1 MGSLIKNGGG
11 TIVSGGAY
19 VAGRAD
25 LVERAL
31 ARLTAPGI
39 GTDAGC
45 VPGET
50 LRLMFQGD
58 VGLQQPAG
66 RQHWLWPDNLHVACR
81 MQRWHARLMQQ
92 RVCDCWNCF
101 PGLNQLG

>member
-11 TIVSGGAY
+11 TIVSGGGY

-25 LVERAL
+25 LVAKAV

-50 LRLMFQGD
+50 LRLMFQGRFVLVD
-58 VGLQQPAG
+58 SLE
-66 RQHWLWPDNLHVACR
+66 
-81 MQRWHARLMQQ
+81 
-92 RVCDCWNCF
+92 
-101 PGLNQLG
+101 